1 MGAPAYKAGLV
12 QYAQGMAA
20 KYSRQAALERARAA
34 VDPAV
39 LQGWDAEAAR
49 YESLAREYR
58 KLGGMAYKAGLVQWA
73 VAQARKYQMAPLP
86 VTVSSERLFHTS
98 APFKPWLN

>member
-1 MGAPAYKAGLV
+1 MGVPAYKAGLV
-12 QYAQGMAA
+12 QHAEGMVA
-20 KYSRQAALERARAA
+20 KYTRQAAVERARAS

-39 LQGWDAEAAR
+39 LQSWDAEAAR
-49 YESLAREYR
+49 YEGLAREYR
-58 KLGGMAYKAGLVQWA
+58 QLGGMAYKAGLVQWA
-73 VAQARKYQMAPLP
+73 EAQARKYELAPLP